1 MRSPNEPSHRPF
13 TDIFLERLNA
23 AVAKLDRSRAEII
36 RHVIERY
43 LDDFDDHSIAVDRLA
58 DPNDPVLDW
67 DEVKREHLDPF

>member
-1 MRSPNEPSHRPF
+1 MSRVTVRLP
-13 TDIFLERLNA
+13 DIFLERLNA

-36 RHVIERY
+36 RHAIERY